1 MTLKDSNFIGR
12 MIGKAGLFILIFT
25 AFSCATTD
33 KSGMLGEDELLL
45 TRKYVGDFVDFRYT
59 GPESFGGPHIV
70 WIKTTQDSVY
80 GKISAYSKKC
90 DFSQG
95 DRLYIRRVYQAP
107 DMIGYWRY
115 QIENDGEQKVCYEIS
130 AFQHD
135 SKELAQNWF

>member
-1 MTLKDSNFIGR
+1 MTSRDNNLILNI
-12 MIGKAGLFILIFT
+12 IGKAGLLLFLMLV
-25 AFSCATTD
+25 FSCATID
-33 KSGMLGEDELLL
+33 RSDILGEDELLL
-45 TRKYVGDFVDFRYT
+45 TRKYVGDFVDYRYT

-90 DFSQG
+90 EFTPG

-107 DMIGYWRY
+107 EMLGYWRY
-115 QIENDGEQKVCYEIS
+115 QIENDGDRKVWYEIS

-135 SKELAQNWF
+135 SKELAQSWF

>member
-1 MTLKDSNFIGR
+1 MTLENSKIALNIA
-12 MIGKAGLFILIFT
+12 GKAVSFLLAML

-33 KSGMLGEDELLL
+33 RSGMLGEDELLL

-90 DFSQG
+90 EFTPG

-115 QIENDGEQKVCYEIS
+115 QIENDGDTKVWYEIS

-135 SKELAQNWF
+135 SRELAQNWF